1 MGVVGVVRISR
12 ARSTSLVI
20 EATTSSSIVIVAVL
34 CVTAPVL
41 AVSEQKADARLKSTF
56 CYDRAFAT
64 QEHVAT

>member
-20 EATTSSSIVIVAVL
+20 EATTSSIVIVAVL
-34 CVTAPVL
+34 GVTAPVL
-41 AVSEQKADARLKSTF
+41 AVSEQKADARLKSTL

>member
-20 EATTSSSIVIVAVL
+20 EATTSSIVIVAVL
-34 CVTAPVL
+34 GVTAPVL

>member
-20 EATTSSSIVIVAVL
+20 EATTSSIVIVAVL
-34 CVTAPVL
+34 GVTAPVL
-41 AVSEQKADARLKSTF
+41 AVSEQKADARLKSTL

-64 QEHVAT
+64 REHVAT